1 MNQINNKRAHIVSVS
16 IVEVHQAIISN
27 FIAVDFINVNASWTK
42 LNMTDISF
50 EENDVQNG
58 AFTIQSFSGK
68 ITTFTENMEREL
80 KSFCSQLL
88 LFKLDYSNG
97 ISKIIGTDQ
106 YPVEPTL
113 KSGGEYHSYL
123 LSFKRKSPQA
133 SKILK

>member
-16 IVEVHQAIISN
+16 IVEVHQATISN

-80 KSFCSQLL
+80 KSFCTQLL
-88 LFKLDYSNG
+88 LFRLDYSNG

-113 KSGGEYHSYL
+113 KSGGDYHSYL

-133 SKILK
+133 AKILK

>member
-97 ISKIIGTDQ
+97 MSKIIGTDQ

-113 KSGGEYHSYL
+113 KSGGDYHSYL

>member
-16 IVEVHQAIISN
+16 IVEVHQATISN

-80 KSFCSQLL
+80 KSFWTQLL
-88 LFKLDYSNG
+88 LFRLDYSNG

-113 KSGGEYHSYL
+113 KSGGDYHSYL

-133 SKILK
+133 AKILK